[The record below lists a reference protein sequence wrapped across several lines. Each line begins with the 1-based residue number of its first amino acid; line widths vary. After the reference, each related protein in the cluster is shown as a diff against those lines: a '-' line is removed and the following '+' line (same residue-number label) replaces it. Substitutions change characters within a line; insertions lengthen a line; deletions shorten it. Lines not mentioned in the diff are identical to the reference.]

1 MFPRAARAGLAP
13 LVFGENPVQINLSPL
28 VNLIEEVPAFRELSG
43 QIKKYQ
49 GGSRVLVLD
58 AAKPFLIA
66 ALYHHLHVP
75 VLVITAQPENATR
88 LYEQIAI
95 WTDSHELDIFPEPDT
110 LPYQRTIADFA
121 IEQERLQVLSSLI
134 NLDKKKGLPLLI
146 CSAPALVQ
154 KTTARSEF
162 ASACHIIKNGS
173 EIDPMELM
181 RKWQEIG
188 YQVENLVEVPGTIS
202 RRGDIID
209 IYPPTSDAPVRL
221 EFFGNTLESIRLYD
235 SATQRSQ
242 KVIQSISIC
251 PANEILPLNNNTA
264 LKKKLEELDLSHCSE
279 EAKSQYIQEIQ
290 QILEGQ
296 RPPNLSFYSPVFNNG
311 NLLDYLPAGTLII
324 RDEMNQLKEEIR
336 YLDEHNAELRKEK
349 VEAGELPPNF
359 QDPHFTWDG
368 IKGKLDNVMY
378 IDLLAWEGSQE
389 EHILKM
395 EFTPAPSYA
404 GQLPILIQKS
414 KDFLKRNQ
422 RLIYISN
429 QAARL
434 SELLEEDDI
443 LAPVLSELKSSPLP
457 GTITLLQGSLETGWL
472 MGNTHLLTD
481 KEIFG
486 FIKERRF
493 LKKRPV
499 KRHKLLVD
507 IKPGD
512 YIVHVEHGIGQFTGI
527 QNMNAADAQKE
538 YLVLTYAAGDKL
550 YVPTDQ
556 IDRVSRYVGSGEDA
570 PTLSRLG
577 TQEWN
582 RTKQKVKDDVE
593 EIAQDLLELYAKRE
607 VVEGHVYPPDT
618 VWQKELEASF
628 PYVETPDQLKV
639 QDEVKED
646 MTRSKPMDRLIVG
659 DVGYGKTE
667 IALRAA
673 FKAVMD
679 NKQVAVLVPTTVL
692 AEQHYLTFQQRMG
705 TFPVKIDVLSRF
717 RSPKELKGV
726 IAGLANGSVDICIG
740 THRILQKDVIF
751 KDLGLLIIDE
761 EQRFGV
767 SHKEFLKKLREQ
779 VDVLTLS
786 ATPIPRTL
794 HMSLVGV
801 RDMSIIETPPENRQ
815 PIRTYVAEYSDHL
828 VREAILRELER
839 NGQVFFVH
847 NRVQGIAAIADRLQ
861 QIVPEAKI
869 DIGHGQM
876 PEDKLEKVM
885 FNFQR
890 GDFNVLVCTTIIE
903 SGLDM
908 PNVNTLIVNKAD
920 RFGLTQLYQL
930 RGRIGRGSNLAY
942 SYFLYD
948 RDKRLTP
955 LAEKRLRTIY
965 EATELGAGFGI
976 AMKDLEIRGAGNL
989 LGMKQSGN
997 ISAVGFNLY
1006 TQLLAEA
1013 VEDQKAIRSGHR
1025 VLPVRRRPPPS
1036 IDLPLKAYIPESYVA
1051 EVDMRLSLYQRITEF
1066 DVVEA
1071 AEDMAKELTDRF
1083 GPLPIEA
1090 ANLLYIVKVKA
1101 LGAKAGVESI
1111 GTNDDLITIRLFA
1124 GLQFKRENL
1133 VKYYRYNLKLGTTQ
1147 IIASLKRLGKDW
1159 QKALEEILKSAAL

>member
-1 MFPRAARAGLAP
+1 L
-13 LVFGENPVQINLSPL
+13 EKTVQINLNPL
-28 VNLIEEVPAFRELSG
+28 VKLVEHSPAFRELAER
-43 QIKKYQ
+43 IKKKQ
-49 GGSRVLVLD
+49 PASRVLVLD
-58 AAKPFLIA
+58 AAKPYLIA
-66 ALYHHLHVP
+66 ALYQHCRVP
-75 VLVITAQPENATR
+75 VLVITAQPENAKR

-95 WTDSHELDIFPEPDT
+95 WTDSAELNIFPEPDT

-121 IEQERLQVLSSLI
+121 IEQERLQALSELI
-134 NLDKKKGLPLLI
+134 NLDKKSAWPLMI

-154 KTTARSEF
+154 KTTGKAEF
-162 ASACHIIKNGS
+162 SAACHIIRNGS
-173 EIDPMELM
+173 ELDPLALM
-181 RKWQEIG
+181 RQWQSMG

-202 RRGDIID
+202 RRGDIVD
-209 IYPPTSDAPVRL
+209 IYPPTSASPARL

-242 KVIQSISIC
+242 KVVQHLAIC
-251 PANEILPLNNNTA
+251 PANEILPLANNN
-264 LKKKLEELDLSHCSE
+264 LIKKRLESLDLIPCNPQ
-279 EAKSQYIQEIQ
+279 AKEQFQQEIQ

-296 RPPNLSFYSPVFNNG
+296 RPPNLAFYAPLFNNG
-311 NLLDYLPAGTLII
+311 SILDYMPGETLII
-324 RDEMNQLKEEIR
+324 LDELSQIKEEVR
-336 YLDEHNAELRKEK
+336 YLDEHNQETRREK
-349 VEAGELPPNF
+349 IEAGELPSNF
-359 QDPHFTWDG
+359 PEPHFNWDE
-368 IKGKLDNVMY
+368 IKNRLKNPGY
-378 IDLLAWEGSQE
+378 IDLLSWEATDQE
-389 EHILKM
+389 KVLKM
-395 EFTPAPSYA
+395 DFTPAPSYA
-404 GQLPILIQKS
+404 GQLPVFIQKS
-414 KDFLKRNQ
+414 RDFLNRQ
-422 RLIYISN
+422 QTLIYVTN

-434 SELLEEDDI
+434 SELLEEENI
-443 LAPVLSELKSSPLP
+443 LAPVLSEIKSVPLP
-457 GTITLLQGSLETGWL
+457 GSIVLLQGSLEAGWL
-472 MGNTHLLTD
+472 MGNIHLLTD
-481 KEIFG
+481 REIFG
-486 FIKERRF
+486 FIKERHF

-512 YIVHVEHGIGQFTGI
+512 FIVHVEHGIGQFSGI
-527 QNMNAADAQKE
+527 QNMNAGDAQKE

-556 IDRVSRYVGSGEDA
+556 IDRISRYVGSGEDA

-582 RTKQKVKDDVE
+582 RTKQKVKEDVE

-607 VVEGHVYPPDT
+607 VVEGHIFPPDT

-646 MTRSKPMDRLIVG
+646 MSRSKPMDRLIVG

-673 FKAVMD
+673 FKAVMGS
-679 NKQVAVLVPTTVL
+679 KQVAVLVPTTVL
-692 AEQHYLTFQQRMG
+692 AEQHYITFKQRMG

-717 RSPKELKGV
+717 RSAREQKSV
-726 IAGLANGSVDICIG
+726 IAGLANGNVDICIG
-740 THRILQKDVIF
+740 THRILQKDVVF

-767 SHKEFLKKLREQ
+767 AHKEALKKLREQ

-815 PIRTYVAEYSDHL
+815 PIRTYVAEYNDHL

-847 NRVQGIAAIADRLQ
+847 NRVQGIAAIAEKLQ
-861 QIVPEAKI
+861 KLVPEAKI

-885 FNFQR
+885 FSFQR
-890 GDFNVLVCTTIIE
+890 GEFNVLVSTTIIE
-903 SGLDM
+903 SGLDI
-908 PNVNTLIVNKAD
+908 PNVNTLLVDRAD
-920 RFGLTQLYQL
+920 CFGLTQLYQL

-942 SYFLYD
+942 AYFLYE

-1006 TQLLAEA
+1006 TQLLADA
-1013 VEDQKAIRSGHR
+1013 VEEQKALRSGQR
-1025 VLPVRRRPPPS
+1025 VKAVQRFPPTSINLP
-1036 IDLPLKAYIPESYVA
+1036 IKAFLPESFVS
-1051 EVDMRLSLYQRITEF
+1051 EVDMRLSLYQRITEL
-1066 DVVEA
+1066 DTVEA
-1071 AEDMAKELTDRF
+1071 AEDMAKELADRF
-1083 GPLPIEA
+1083 GPLPVEVS
-1090 ANLLYIVKVKA
+1090 NLLYVVKMKA
-1101 LGAKAGVESI
+1101 LGGLAGIESI
-1111 GTNDDLITIRLFA
+1111 ATNDDLITLRLFS

-1133 VKYYRYNLKLGTTQ
+1133 VHYYRYNLKLGNTQ

-1159 QKALEEILKSAAL
+1159 QKVLESILRSAAL